1 MYERSFRFGEPQRG
15 VEPPSLNWLDQR
27 HTVRPL
33 RPVLIMWTS
42 HIQKW
47 QNPDTRMHRGSVDLA
62 SSSSSVPALFGMGI
76 SENAE
81 RLEANAQTGVKC
93 GLMDE

>member
-1 MYERSFRFGEPQRG
+1 
-15 VEPPSLNWLDQR
+15 
-27 HTVRPL
+27 
-33 RPVLIMWTS
+33 MWTS

-47 QNPDTRMHRGSVDLA
+47 QNPDAQMHRGSVDLA
-62 SSSSSVPALFGMGI
+62 SSSPSVLAVFGMGI